1 VAFDVYDYRTDIRN
15 IIITPEIRSRFM
27 RLEPGQVSPFHSHD
41 LGHEIFLILDGQCE
55 FEMDGERK
63 VLGPGQMCY
72 ARTDQLHQVRT
83 IGDKPMI
90 MYLSVTPHIEP
101 THTWWD
107 ENGEKLP
114 PRYGTSTK
122 LEREARTEPPEPLKE
137 LIARHLDAAQAIAD
151 AAAENTAAQKSEAA
165 ALQRAMDAGDREAAK
180 AALDAMW
187 AQLFRVFHGARELAV
202 EWNELAARCGAES

>member
-1 VAFDVYDYRTDIRN
+1 VPFEVFDYRTDIRN

-27 RLEPGQVSPFHSHD
+27 KLEPGQVSPFHSHD
-41 LGHEIFLILDGQCE
+41 LGHEIFLILQGQCE

-83 IGDKPMI
+83 IGDEPMI
-90 MYLSVTPHIEP
+90 MYLSVTPHVEP

-114 PRYGTSTK
+114 PRYGTSTR
-122 LEREARTEPPEPLKE
+122 LEREARAEQLEPLDD
-137 LIARHLDAAQAIAD
+137 LVGRHIAAARAVAD
-151 AAAENTAAQKSEAA
+151 AATESAKVQESEAA
-165 ALQRAMDAGDREAAK
+165 ALKQAIATGDREAAK

-187 AQLFRVFHGARELAV
+187 AQLFQVFHGARELAV

>member
-1 VAFDVYDYRTDIRN
+1 VAFDVYDYRNDIRN
-15 IIITPEIRSRFM
+15 VIITPEIRSRFM
-27 RLEPGQVSPFHSHD
+27 KLEPGQVSPFHSHD
-41 LGHEIFLILDGQCE
+41 LGHEIFLILEGQCE

-72 ARTDQLHQVRT
+72 ARADQLHQVRT

-107 ENGEKLP
+107 EHGEKLP

-122 LEREARTEPPEPLKE
+122 LEREARTAEPEPLHD
-137 LIARHLDAAQAIAD
+137 LIVRHLAAAQTVAD
-151 AAAENTAAQKSEAA
+151 AATECAKVQESEAA
-165 ALQRAMDAGDREAAK
+165 TLERAMEAGDHQAAK
-180 AALDAMW
+180 EALDTMW